1 MVSLERVT
9 VPTENVEEEDTKT
22 TSSQTKEEEE
32 EDSLLF
38 SCRCESTRSVAT
50 LLSCLRRVVV
60 SSSNKYNRTSKN
72 QPMIATVFVSSTALT
87 FHVYGTG
94 RQSKASVDMQV
105 RTYIIIHTIIICQ
118 PLMMFQLG
126 VSKKWY

>member
-9 VPTENVEEEDTKT
+9 VPTENVEEEEDTKT
-22 TSSQTKEEEE
+22 TSSQTKEDE

-94 RQSKASVDMQV
+94 RQSQASVDMQV
-105 RTYIIIHTIIICQ
+105 RTYHT
-118 PLMMFQLG
+118 LLSTQLYVNVG
-126 VSKKWY
+126 